1 MDIATRNEGDI
12 LVATPQGKRI
22 DASNAILVKGTMVDC
37 VNNGSRR
44 IVLDFQRVEF
54 IDSSGLGVLVSLLK
68 TLGNDGE
75 LVLCNVPP
83 KVMSLFELT
92 RMTRIFRIFPSLD
105 EALRGFAG

>member
-1 MDIATRNEGDI
+1 MEITTTIQGDI

-22 DASNAILVKGTMVDC
+22 DASNAILVKGAMVDC
-37 VNNGSRR
+37 VNSGSRK
-44 IVLDFQRVEF
+44 IVLDFTQVEF
-54 IDSSGLGVLVSLLK
+54 LDSSGLGVLVSLLK

-92 RMTRIFRIFPSLD
+92 RMNRVFRIFPSR
-105 EALRGFAG
+105 ALAMAAFPG